1 MLEKIFGLQAN
12 NTNVRT
18 ELVAGVTTFLAMA
31 YILAVNPLIL
41 SNAGMDNGAVF
52 VATCLSAAIGTY
64 IMAFVANLPIAQ
76 APGMG
81 MNAFFAFSVVL
92 GMGYSWQS
100 ALAGIFCSG
109 ILFLILSFSG
119 IREKII
125 TAIPHSLKIAVGVG
139 IGFFIAFIGLKNAGI
154 VVGNPDTLV
163 AFGDIANPQV
173 LLAIFGLVLTLGL
186 MMLKQRFAIFVG
198 MIITAIVGLIFGLSE
213 LPTAIVSM
221 PPSIAPTLGQVFS
234 GFAEILK
241 PEFLLVIFAFL
252 FVDFF
257 DTAGTLMAVASRAGL
272 LTKDG
277 QIKNGSKAMISD
289 ALSTTIGA
297 VLGTSSVT
305 SYVESM
311 TGVEQGGRTGLTAA
325 TTATLFLVALFFSPV
340 LVIFTSAVTA
350 PALIIVGGLMAE
362 SVKEIDWIDQPTA
375 FAAFFTIVMMILTA
389 SIAQGIAFG
398 FMAYVLLMAFAKR
411 MKEVNPIMYGL
422 FLVFIISFLI

>member
-1 MLEKIFGLQAN
+1 MLEKIFDLKAN
-12 NTNVRT
+12 KTDVRT

-41 SNAGMDNGAVF
+41 SNAGMDTGAVF

-81 MNAFFAFSVVL
+81 MNAFFAFTVVL
-92 GMGYSWQS
+92 GMGYSWQA

-109 ILFLILSFSG
+109 ILFLFLSFSG

-163 AFGDIANPQV
+163 SFGNVADPQV
-173 LLAIFGLVLTLGL
+173 LLAIFGLVVTLLL
-186 MMLKQRFAIFVG
+186 MMLKQRFAIFIG
-198 MIITAIVGLIFGLSE
+198 MILTAIVGLAFGLSDM
-213 LPTAIVSM
+213 PTMIVSM
-221 PPSIAPTLGQVFS
+221 PPSIMPTLGQVLT
-234 GFAEILK
+234 GFGEIFQ
-241 PEFLLVIFAFL
+241 PGFFVVIFAFL

-272 LTKDG
+272 LTADG

-297 VLGTSSVT
+297 VLGTSSV
-305 SYVESM
+305 
-311 TGVEQGGRTGLTAA
+311 
-325 TTATLFLVALFFSPV
+325 
-340 LVIFTSAVTA
+340 
-350 PALIIVGGLMAE
+350 
-362 SVKEIDWIDQPTA
+362 
-375 FAAFFTIVMMILTA
+375 
-389 SIAQGIAFG
+389 
-398 FMAYVLLMAFAKR
+398 
-411 MKEVNPIMYGL
+411 
-422 FLVFIISFLI
+422 